1 VRVPKRSGETIVV
14 FSLVFLMLKPHVIN
28 CIILEGC
35 SFQKIPPLIPAFN
48 KVTLMKKPI
57 LPMGISKII
66 VGGINDESAISLVP
80 DARMF
85 SSIRVMVYI
94 AVVDSLRYLGIA

>member
-1 VRVPKRSGETIVV
+1 
-14 FSLVFLMLKPHVIN
+14 
-28 CIILEGC
+28 
-35 SFQKIPPLIPAFN
+35 
-48 KVTLMKKPI
+48 MKKPI